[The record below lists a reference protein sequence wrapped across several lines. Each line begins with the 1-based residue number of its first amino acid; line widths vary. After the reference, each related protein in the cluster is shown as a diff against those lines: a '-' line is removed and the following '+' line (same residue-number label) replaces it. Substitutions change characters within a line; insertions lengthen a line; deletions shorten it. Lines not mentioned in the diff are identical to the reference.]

1 MVIGGGNEPL
11 DSQIGRLATYI
22 MQEVPGEPS
31 QSEGAVDC
39 AIRVLRTLQ
48 SDVRQLRQRTVEL
61 ERHNGDMSGRL
72 DQLASVVRRAHD
84 HALAGDPEVV
94 NPYPDGMPE
103 ATAWQWGWAWGAL
116 EAADCRR
123 YKEQMEVSDALQ
135 SVGVPEVV
143 PVGADATAGR
153 PLSTTERIRW
163 LAGTAKRLDG
173 QRQPHP
179 GFPLGFCKANPD
191 GKACHDR
198 TCEARVG
205 CTRYVEGGRSSNLP
219 NPEALPVGYALR
231 VYEMVAGVKGSV
243 MKLDPL
249 ATEFWRPS
257 VGKPVVGAS
266 MRCSFCGKAVREVKR
281 LVACVK
287 PGAHI
292 CNECVDQ
299 CVEMMA
305 KEG

>member
-1 MVIGGGNEPL
+1 MNRTTLSTSDPAE
-11 DSQIGRLATYI
+11 QIGLLAMWIAQNVT
-22 MQEVPGEPS
+22 GEPS
-31 QSEGAVDC
+31 QSETVAQCAV
-39 AIRVLRTLQ
+39 RVLRVLMA
-48 SDVRQLRQRTVEL
+48 TVE
-61 ERHNGDMSGRL
+61 RMSREAEQQKSEIA
-72 DQLASVVRRAHD
+72 QLSFLPAVARKAHD
-84 HALAGDPEVV
+84 HALAGDPEVA

-103 ATAWQWGWAWGAL
+103 ATVWQWGWAWGAL

-191 GKACHDR
+191 GEACHDR